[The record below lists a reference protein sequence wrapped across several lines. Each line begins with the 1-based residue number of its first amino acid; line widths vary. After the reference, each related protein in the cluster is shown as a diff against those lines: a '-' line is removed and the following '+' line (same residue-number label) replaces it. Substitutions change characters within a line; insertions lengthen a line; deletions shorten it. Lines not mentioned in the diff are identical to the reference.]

1 MAEIDEEVTLTAT
14 VSGRVQ
20 GVGFRQF
27 VWSQASHLPVV
38 GWVRNLPDGSVEVVA
53 QGSRPAV
60 EALRLKL
67 LQGPRYAYIAD
78 VSEDWAARIG
88 LPDRFEIR

>member
-1 MAEIDEEVTLTAT
+1 MAEFREEITLTAI

-27 VWSQASHLPVV
+27 VWSQARHLPLV

-53 QGSRPAV
+53 QGPRPAI
-60 EALRLKL
+60 ETLRLKL
-67 LQGPRYAYIAD
+67 LQGPRYAYVAD
-78 VSEDWAARIG
+78 VSEDWASRTG